1 MYSML
6 KSIKI
11 AAVDAVESTDPCKVM
26 YGRVIGESP
35 LTVRVEDRLVL
46 KEKQLAFLE
55 GSGILAVGDMVTLL
69 RVQGGQ
75 QFVVLGRVG
84 EPRAMR
90 NAREVISATTL
101 RAEPNA
107 DAAPLASL
115 PAGARVSLVS
125 DMPVAYA

>member
-1 MYSML
+1 ML

-26 YGRVIGESP
+26 YGRVTGESP

-55 GSGILAVGDMVTLL
+55 GSGVLAEGDMVTLL

-75 QFVVLGRVG
+75 QPKSAVLTRQ
-84 EPRAMR
+84 
-90 NAREVISATTL
+90 L
-101 RAEPNA
+101 
-107 DAAPLASL
+107 PLFEFHYTMLCQAVRKL
-115 PAGARVSLVS
+115 L
-125 DMPVAYA
+125 

>member
-1 MYSML
+1 
-6 KSIKI
+6 
-11 AAVDAVESTDPCKVM
+11 M

-55 GSGILAVGDMVTLL
+55 GSGVLAEGDMVTLL

-84 EPRAMR
+84 EPMGIRFDRQVVA
-90 NAREVISATTL
+90 ATTL
-101 RAEPNA
+101 RAEPNMNSVV
-107 DAAPLASL
+107 LASL
-115 PAGARVSLVS
+115 PAGARVALIS
-125 DMPVAYA
+125 DTPWHMRRCPEARPCLLFQVRPK